1 MSWKDDVDEL
11 NRQVEMAG
19 QMGGH
24 DSVAF
29 HHGRGK
35 LTVRE
40 RIALLEDPG
49 TFQEIGAIAG
59 TATWDGDQVTG
70 LKPSNTI
77 IGTCLI
83 DGRKI
88 AFSGGDFTIRG
99 GASDAAI
106 GNKSQYA
113 EQYALDTRVPYFR
126 LLDATGDRDKT
137 CS

>member
-49 TFQEIGAIAG
+49 TFQEIGAITG
-59 TATWDGDQVTG
+59 TATWDGPVRPFLPWRARSADPDTG
-70 LKPSNTI
+70 EWSRPEL
-77 IGTCLI
+77 G
-83 DGRKI
+83 
-88 AFSGGDFTIRG
+88 
-99 GASDAAI
+99 
-106 GNKSQYA
+106 
-113 EQYALDTRVPYFR
+113 
-126 LLDATGDRDKT
+126 
-137 CS
+137 